1 MFCGVV
7 RENIRIRLKKKFIMS
22 DVEVGD
28 SPGPSAAQDLEDPLC
43 SENSRV
49 CMRDALVYYEKMLA
63 ENNLI
68 EPTPSAT
75 ITEQPMLLA
84 EDLFQYT
91 LQILQEKKFVSF
103 DELIIFDE
111 HDEENLFKEIESSS
125 EESSDNYEP
134 PEKTANLGNDLIPL
148 DYKRKVVS
156 IAAAH
161 PKWSLAAL
169 QKKGCSRLKR
179 MEELPKWAEHVKSGG
194 TKFDKY
200 ATIDSW
206 TYDRFK
212 EAREN
217 NQQVTTRN
225 LQQWALS
232 AASQFRNFDFKA
244 SETWAKDFKVKH
256 RIRQRK
262 ITKFVTQRETA
273 SMDEILAAAED
284 FRIQARNVI
293 PNFEPDFV
301 INTDQTGIENIF
313 LLFVI
318 NKSIF
323 LRV

>member
-7 RENIRIRLKKKFIMS
+7 SENIRTVLKKNIIMS
-22 DVEVGD
+22 DVEVSN
-28 SPGPSAAQDLEDPLC
+28 SPGPSAAEDLED
-43 SENSRV
+43 SSQSKDSRV
-49 CMRDALVYYEKMLA
+49 LMRDALEYYEQILA

-91 LQILQEKKFVSF
+91 VQALQEKKFVSF
-103 DELIIFDE
+103 HELVAFDE
-111 HDEENLFKEIESSS
+111 PNEENLFEEVVPSS
-125 EESSDNYEP
+125 EESSDNYSP
-134 PEKTANLGNDLIPL
+134 PMKISKPNDNIPL
-148 DYKRKVVS
+148 DYKRKVLR

-161 PKWSLAAL
+161 PSWSLAVL
-169 QKKGCSRLKR
+169 KKNGCSRLKR
-179 MEELPKWAEHVKSGG
+179 MEELPKWLKHVKSGG
-194 TKFDKY
+194 TTSEKY

-206 TYDRFK
+206 TYDRFD
-212 EAREN
+212 EARKN
-217 NQQVTTRN
+217 NHQVTTRN

-232 AASQFRNFDFKA
+232 AASQFEEFDFKA
-244 SETWAKDFKVKH
+244 SNRWAEEFKRKH

-262 ITKFVTQRETA
+262 ITKFVTERETA
-273 SMDEILAAAED
+273 SMDEILASAED
-284 FRIQARNVI
+284 FRIQARNAI

-301 INTDQTGIENIF
+301 INTDQTGIENII

-318 NKSIF
+318 NQSIF